1 MTNLVIMKDQQAVTT
16 SLQVAE
22 NFDKNHQ
29 HVLRDLDALKEGVQN
44 WTDLFHE
51 DTYVHPQNKQEYRM
65 IYMNRDGFTLL
76 AMGFTG
82 NKALQFKLKYIEAF
96 NQMEKAVKGIYHI
109 SETALTNNIMGV
121 IEEKLFQKIDERLET
136 YEENFRPTHAN
147 KLNINNYIKCGLGA
161 EREQGEVDLV
171 KQRVLLML
179 DADSWQ
185 DVPYKKLIGHMR
197 LIDESIKA
205 VKNFRTKK
213 QLDLFDSYL

>member
-1 MTNLVIMKDQQAVTT
+1 MTNLVIMKNQQAVTT

-44 WTDLFHE
+44 WTDLFCE

-109 SETALTNNIMGV
+109 SETALTNNIMDV

-161 EREQGEVDLV
+161 EREPEEVDLV

-213 QLDLFDSYL
+213 QLDLFESYL

>member
-1 MTNLVIMKDQQAVTT
+1 MENLVIMKDQQAVTT

-22 NFDKNHQ
+22 GFEKEHRNVTRDIENLKKDVLNFEQMFFESEEPDSYGRPRKIY
-29 HVLRDLDALKEGVQN
+29 LM
-44 WTDLFHE
+44 
-51 DTYVHPQNKQEYRM
+51 NK
-65 IYMNRDGFTLL
+65 DGFALL

-109 SETALTNNIMGV
+109 SETALTNNIMDV

-147 KLNINNYIKCGLGA
+147 KLNINNYIKCGLGV
-161 EREQGEVDLV
+161 EREPEEVDLV